1 MDDLELV
8 ALPRE
13 ALKHSLKAL
22 RRMADYELETPIQRR
37 MLELGE
43 RKEFLGDD
51 ERAEPIS
58 LVEFSEHR
66 MMERLEA
73 RLALRELEQ
82 AVPDLPKA
90 S

>member
-8 ALPRE
+8 ELPRE
-13 ALKHSLKAL
+13 VIRHSLKAL
-22 RRMADYELETPIQRR
+22 RRMADYELEPAIQRR
-37 MLELGE
+37 MLDLGE

-51 ERAEPIS
+51 KRAELIS

-73 RLALRELEQ
+73 RLALRCSGPRH
-82 AVPDLPKA
+82 VPD
-90 S
+90 